1 MKKELTIDMLAAV
14 KRPDRYTGG
23 EFGSIVK
30 QDAEV
35 RMALAFPDVYEV
47 GMSYLGFKILYHLV
61 NKMDGIAAER
71 VYAPWVDM
79 EQLMRERG
87 VVLTTLET
95 KQALSELDAVGFT
108 LQYELSYTNILNML
122 DLGGVT
128 VRKAERRD
136 DEPIVMVGGPCVF
149 NPEPLADF
157 IDLAIIGDGEEALP
171 EVLEALR
178 QWKQEGRP
186 GGRKGFLHRA
196 QQIPG
201 IYVPEFYEP
210 EYNADGTLARMKVTD
225 PAAPACVEKR
235 VVADLNKVDFPTAP
249 IVPFGEIVHD
259 RIMLEVFR
267 GCSRGCRFC
276 HAGMVYRPVR
286 ERRPEVL
293 RELAHRQVDNTG
305 YDEISLVSLST
316 ADYSCL
322 PCFLDTMI
330 ADFKSRDVSVS
341 LPSLRIDAF
350 SVDIA
355 KKVQVVR
362 KSGLTF
368 APEAGSQRMR
378 DIINKGVTE
387 EDLMN
392 AVSGAFENGWSKV
405 KLYFMIGLPGE
416 TDEDVLAIARLAR
429 KVQWKYKEI
438 TGHGGC
444 QVTVSTASFV
454 PKPYT
459 AFQWVPQDTLDEIR
473 RKQRLLIEALRV
485 KNITFQYHDS
495 QTSIMEGVFAR
506 GDRRLG
512 KALYL
517 AWKAGESFDGWGDQ
531 FRYDRWQQALQE
543 AGVDPDF
550 YNHRLRGET
559 ERFPWEHL
567 QPGVSR
573 AFLARE
579 YARAKEQMLTKD
591 CRQGKCN
598 GCGVCQKLGVPVV
611 DYSGH
616 AYDASAEPKF
626 VPAAER
632 TASVRK
638 ALRAAAAAAGYD
650 LLAPAVAQ
658 VAAATAYKAAGT
670 PAAEGVAE

>member
-1 MKKELTIDMLAAV
+1 MKKKEWTLDMLAAV

-30 QDAEV
+30 ESADV
-35 RMALAFPDVYEV
+35 RVALAFPDVYEV

-61 NKMDGIAAER
+61 NKMEGIAAER

-79 EQLMRERG
+79 EALMRERD

-95 KQALSELDAVGFT
+95 KRALSELDAVGFT

-122 DLGGVT
+122 DLGGVP
-128 VRKAERRD
+128 VRKEDRGD
-136 DEPIVMVGGPCVF
+136 TDPLVLVGGPCVF

-157 IDLAIIGDGEEALP
+157 IDVALLGDGEEALP

-178 QWKQEGRP
+178 QWKLAGRP
-186 GGRKGFLHRA
+186 GGRKGFLHRVV
-196 QQIPG
+196 QIPG
-201 IYVPEFYEP
+201 VYVPEFYAA
-210 EYNADGTLARMKVTD
+210 EYNDDGTLRAMRTTD
-225 PAAPACVEKR
+225 PAAPAYVEKR
-235 VVADLNKVDFPTAP
+235 AVEDLNAVDFPTAP

-259 RIMLEVFR
+259 RIMLEMFR

-276 HAGMVYRPVR
+276 HAGIVYRPVR
-286 ERRPEVL
+286 ERREDVL
-293 RELAHRQVDNTG
+293 RRLAHLQVDNTG

-322 PCFLDTMI
+322 PSFLDTMI
-330 ADFKSRDVSVS
+330 SDFKSRDVSVS

-355 KKVQVVR
+355 KKVQEVR

-392 AVSGAFENGWSKV
+392 AVSGAFANGWSKV

-416 TDEDVLAIARLAR
+416 TDEDVLAIAKLAR

-444 QVTVSTASFV
+444 QVTVSVASFV

-459 AFQWVPQDTLDEIR
+459 PFQWVPQNTLEEIR
-473 RKQRLLIEALRV
+473 HKQGLLMEALRV
-485 KNITFQYHDS
+485 KNITFQYHDGK
-495 QTSIMEGVFAR
+495 TSLMEGVFAR

-517 AWKAGESFDGWGDQ
+517 AWKAGETFDGWGDQ
-531 FRYDRWQQALQE
+531 FDYALWQRALAD

-550 YNHRLRGET
+550 YNHRLRGADEV
-559 ERFPWEHL
+559 FPWEHL
-567 QPGVSR
+567 RPGVSR
-573 AFLARE
+573 AFLAHE
-579 YARAKEQMLTKD
+579 YAKAKEEMLTPD
-591 CRQGKCN
+591 CRLGKCN
-598 GCGVCQKLGVPVV
+598 GCRICQELGIPIR
-611 DYSGH
+611 DFGGR
-616 AYDASAEPKF
+616 AYDASREPKF
-626 VPAAER
+626 ETTLHKLEAVR
-632 TASVRK
+632 AS
-638 ALRAAAAAAGYD
+638 LREAAARAGYD
-650 LLAPAVAQ
+650 LLDPSAAEVARK
-658 VAAATAYKAAGT
+658 TAYTVSGEVT
-670 PAAEGVAE
+670 Q